1 MAQVATPKQLPMQL
15 RPQNH
20 PYNAHTN
27 CLSKELIRNH
37 RQNMVPLATALKQK
51 AAACKTS
58 VSNHGAHQ
66 AGGSSRGGR
75 RSPQHCSWRSWHRSR
90 PAVAFE
96 TRCCTR
102 RSKTKLTSMNRR
114 AGDVATFNRYLTSL
128 RLRCKTTRVWCV
140 ASLTSLI
147 KCETAT
153 ASAVIT

>member
-58 VSNHGAHQ
+58 VSNHGRIRRGQQQRRQTLTTTLQLAKL
-66 AGGSSRGGR
+66 ASIKACGG
-75 RSPQHCSWRSWHRSR
+75 
-90 PAVAFE
+90 
-96 TRCCTR
+96 
-102 RSKTKLTSMNRR
+102 L
-114 AGDVATFNRYLTSL
+114 
-128 RLRCKTTRVWCV
+128 
-140 ASLTSLI
+140 
-147 KCETAT
+147 
-153 ASAVIT
+153 